1 MLGKTEARYS
11 WQATKITDGRCNR
24 VAGTN
29 TDLSLPLAS
38 IFKLYVLYAVSDAI
52 KAGTRVMG

>member
-1 MLGKTEARYS
+1 MSKVNDGKC
-11 WQATKITDGRCNR
+11 DL

-38 IFKLYVLYAVSDAI
+38 IFKLYVLLAVSECRQGRHRQLGRSAH
-52 KAGTRVMG
+52 R